1 MKVARFI
8 EPDSIKI
15 QEEKIPVLNSD
26 ELLIEVKSAGICGT
40 DLHIFHGTNT
50 GLVKPGTVLGHEF
63 AGIVTE
69 IGRNVKGFE
78 KGNRVA
84 IEPNL
89 FCGHCYYCRT
99 ARKHFC
105 ENWSAIGLSRDGG
118 FQEYCA
124 IPASS
129 AYKFSET
136 IDFQTAALFE
146 PLSCVLHGLER
157 CKLKTGESV
166 LLQGAGG
173 IGQLFL
179 KVLSQMGLDK
189 IIVSD
194 IDADKLAIAKDIGAT
209 DVINVRIEDLTQIV
223 KEKTDGYGV
232 SVMIDAAGLSS
243 TIADA
248 MFLIENTGRVLI
260 FGVPNEKQKTE
271 IVPYQIYKKEIDIIG
286 SYTNPYSNEAAI
298 KILEKLNLR
307 KIVTNTIKLDDIVEQ
322 GLNVIGKKGVLKVQ
336 VQF

>member
-8 EPDSIKI
+8 EPGSIEI
-15 QEEKIPVLNSD
+15 REEKIPVPNSN
-26 ELLIEVKSAGICGT
+26 EILVEVKSAGLCGT
-40 DLHIFHGTNT
+40 DLHIFHGSNT
-50 GLVKPGTVLGHEF
+50 GLIKPGTVLGHEF
-63 AGIVTE
+63 AGIVVE
-69 IGRNVKGFE
+69 VGKNVKGFE

-118 FQEYCA
+118 FEEYCA

-129 AYKFSET
+129 AYKFSEK
-136 IDFQTAALFE
+136 INFQTAALFE
-146 PLSCVLHGLER
+146 PLSCVLHGIER
-157 CKLKTGESV
+157 SRLKASESV

-179 KVLSQMGLDK
+179 KVLTQMGLDK

-194 IDADKLAIAKDIGAT
+194 IDSNKLNIAKKNGAT
-209 DVINVRIEDLTQIV
+209 HIINVQQENLTQFV
-223 KEKTDGYGV
+223 NDVTNGYGV
-232 SVMIDAAGLSS
+232 NVMIDAAGLAS
-243 TIADA
+243 TIANS
-248 MFLIENTGRVLI
+248 LSLVENTGRVLI
-260 FGVPNEKQKTE
+260 FGVPNEKQKVE
-271 IVPYQIYKKEIDIIG
+271 ITPYQIYKKELEIIG
-286 SYTNPYSNEAAI
+286 TFTNPYSNEASI
-298 KILEKLNLR
+298 RLLEKLRLSD
-307 KIVTNTIKLDDIVEQ
+307 IITHTISLDNIVEQ
-322 GLNVIGKKGVLKVQ
+322 GLNVIGAKGVLKVQ